1 VRVVVDVGSPVPPYE
16 QLRAQIAALIAA
28 RDLADGARLPP
39 IRQLASDLGVA
50 PGTVARAYAELEA
63 EGRVV
68 SARARGTR
76 VLGSSAVDDVVLA
89 AADTFVACA
98 TAHGVDPAA
107 AAALVRS
114 RFEAG
119 LDEPSRSS

>member
-1 VRVVVDVGSPVPPYE
+1 MKVVVDVTSPVPPYE
-16 QLRAQIAALIAA
+16 QLRAQISALIAT
-28 RDLADGARLPP
+28 RDLADGVRLPP

-63 EGRVV
+63 EGCVV

-76 VLGSSAVDDVVLA
+76 VIGSSAVDDVVLS
-89 AADTFVACA
+89 AADAFVARA
-98 TAHGVDPAA
+98 VERGLDPAA

-114 RFEAG
+114 RFEGTTAAA
-119 LDEPSRSS
+119 DA